1 MPDWYTDKS
10 YNTITTVVF
19 DSSFKGSRP
28 TGTQYWFYGMENM
41 TNITGLEYLNTSQV
55 LYMDFMFYGCSS
67 LTTLD
72 LSNFDTSN
80 VTNMSYMFCG
90 CYDLMRI
97 YVGSGWNMSN
107 VHSSCELSMFW
118 DCINLVGERGTSY
131 DPDHS
136 LYGEYAH
143 IDGGTTNPGYL
154 STVGTPFLGVPYA
167 VKSTDNTTLTFYYD
181 NQKSSRTG
189 TVYRLI
195 TAERGEPGWRYDE
208 NLKDITT
215 LVFDYSFANFHPTK
229 TSYWFCD
236 MSNLTFIVDISN
248 LNTQN
253 VTKMEGMFECCSGL
267 TTLDLSSFNTSNVTR
282 MGRMFEDCSALTTL
296 DLSGFDTQNV
306 ESMSNMFHGCS
317 ALRGLDVSHFD
328 THNVTAMNDMFRDC
342 STLTSLDVSG
352 FNTSNVTDMRGM
364 FGDCMSLTSLDVS
377 HFDTQNVTDMG
388 NMFINCHRLKS
399 LDVSHFDT
407 NNVTNMV
414 TMFGGCRSLTSLDP
428 SGFNTL
434 EVTDMRGMFSRCES
448 LTTLDLSSFITESV
462 KEMDYMFMN
471 SFNLTT
477 IYVSDGW
484 TTDNVLTGN
493 AIFAGD
499 NNLVGGMGTRHLCNP
514 DSCHCN
520 LNYAH
525 IDGGESNPGY
535 LTGVDFQVERPY
547 VHLSSDGKTLTFYYD
562 DQKNNRQGS
571 RLGSTFNLNNVENDP
586 DWYKDNLYNAV
597 TKVVFDSSFA
607 KAHPRTTRGWFK
619 GMSLLANI
627 VDIQYL
633 NTSEV
638 TSMISMFEGCSG
650 LTSLNLSSFDT
661 SNVTSMISM
670 FMGCSSLQDLNV
682 SSFNTSKVTN
692 MRSMFNECSELT
704 SLDVSGFDTRKVTD
718 MDRMFQ
724 GCSSLMQ
731 LDLSSFHTAL
741 VTWMDY
747 MFEGCSSLY
756 KIIVSNKWDALNSG
770 NDMFKDCTNL
780 VGGWGTTY
788 DASHVG
794 VAYAHIDGGIANPG
808 YLTSLP
814 YVVYDSS
821 NNKLTFYNDG
831 KKYNHSYETRTV
843 YDLNEGENVPGW
855 FSDGSN
861 ANITTVVFDKSFAY
875 ARPTSMYA
883 WFAGMSNLTEI
894 VDIENLDT
902 RDVTSM
908 GRIFY
913 GCSALTAI
921 DLSHFN
927 TQNLT
932 AIGVNAFN
940 GCTNLQSIVIPEG
953 ISVLETNAFS
963 NCASLTTIEIP
974 GSVTEIQGSVFYGC
988 TNLKSVTVNWTTPI
1002 AAAANAF
1009 PNRTKQILY
1018 VPEGTK
1024 AAYQSADVWK
1034 EFHFILYPGESLDN
1048 YAIYNTTTK
1057 TLTFYHDDQALTR
1070 TGLGYLLNTGD
1081 NTPEWS
1087 VYKTY
1092 ATKVVFTTS
1101 FAQARPVSTAHWFE
1115 GMSSLTT
1122 ITGLENLNTN
1132 EVTTMAS
1139 MFKGC
1144 TKLTSLD
1151 LSTFNTAK
1159 VTDMSNMFYG
1169 CTMLA
1174 DLNLSGW
1181 NTAMV
1186 TDMSSMFRTC
1196 SNLTTLDLKA
1206 LNTGNV
1212 TSMASMF
1219 QSDYRLTMVDMYGL
1233 NTEKVTDMSHLF
1245 HGCTNLTTVDVGGI
1259 NTASVTTM
1267 ANMFNACSQKLK
1279 VLDLSSFNTAA
1290 VTDMGS
1296 MFNSCGNLVAII
1308 AGNGWTVD
1316 NVTSSTGM
1324 FSGCTKLVGGNGTKY
1339 SSSIADKT
1347 RARIDA
1353 PQQPGYLTG
1362 ADSAPTPYVVLS
1374 SDGKTLTFLCDG
1386 QRLTHVNSET
1396 TFFLNSGSYPGW
1408 IDINGLQTELD
1419 NIETVVFD
1427 ASFSY
1432 ARPTTCYYWFYNLKK
1447 LETITGIEN
1456 LNTSEVTEMRYM
1468 FASCTALTS
1477 LDLSSFNTEKVVY
1490 FDNMFYGCTSLTS
1503 LNLSGFTTQSN
1514 GSNVTMSCM
1523 FWGCTSLTD
1532 LDLTDFDT
1540 QYVKDMGSMFNGCS
1554 SLEILDLSSFNTA
1567 KVTNMNSMFSGC
1579 TSLTTIYASDGWN
1592 LSAVLNHSNMF
1603 KNCTSIVGSMGTTYD
1618 ADHIDKTYARFDG
1631 GQASPGYL
1639 STVAPYAVYDSNTT
1653 TLTFYYDRQKKT
1665 RPGTTY
1671 FMPEIG
1677 TKPGWYTDGNNR
1689 NIAKVVIDKSFKD
1702 VRLTNGYWLFAGLYS
1717 LTSFE
1722 GIEYLNTSE
1731 MTNMNNMFCGIALP
1745 TLDLNLFDT
1754 SKVTDMAGMFSG
1766 ASVTSLDLTSF
1777 NTQNVTTMNY
1787 MFGDCTELTDVNVS
1801 SFNTENVGDM
1811 GSMFTECTALENLD
1825 LSSFNTEN
1833 VHRLDQMFF
1842 DCGNLVS
1849 LDLSNFNTQHVSNL
1863 NAMFCDCS
1871 GLTSL
1876 NLSGFNTDGVSD
1888 MQGMFGNCSSLTSL
1902 DLSSFNT
1909 ENVTDMGGMFSD
1921 CTTLT
1926 TLDLSTFNTE
1936 NVTRMQGMFS
1946 GCSDLTTIYVGG
1958 GWNVDNLTSGANM
1971 FLNCTSLVGGMGTSY
1986 DANYVNDLRAH
1997 IDGGN
2002 EDRGYLTEKLM
2013 AYAQVSSDG
2022 STLTFYYDGDKF
2034 VHSGTI
2040 YDLNEGATRPGWY
2053 DDRSYRNIAEVV
2065 FDESFANA
2073 RPTSMYWWFTGMSN
2087 LSSIDLSGVNT
2098 SKVTNMNSLFYNC
2111 GLTSLDL
2118 SDFNTMKVTDMNSM
2132 FRGCNKLTSLD
2143 LSRLITLNVTNM
2155 NCMFMSC
2162 TALEDL
2168 DMSNFNTGSVT
2179 DMSNMFYNCL
2189 KLETLDLSSFDTKNV
2204 TDMDN
2209 MFQSCNALTTIFVS
2223 NEWNVD
2229 AVTSSTDMF
2238 TDCQNIVGG
2247 RGTVY
2252 TGSGYQQDKTYAHID
2267 GGQNNPGYLTS
2278 NQPFLLG
2285 DVNGDGKV
2293 DVADITALTNHFKGT
2308 EGSFNEQAADVDGD
2322 GQVTSADIPALVGII
2337 LGQ

>member
-1 MPDWYTDKS
+1 
-10 YNTITTVVF
+10 
-19 DSSFKGSRP
+19 
-28 TGTQYWFYGMENM
+28 M
-41 TNITGLEYLNTSQV
+41 T
-55 LYMDFMFYGCSS
+55 
-67 LTTLD
+67 
-72 LSNFDTSN
+72 
-80 VTNMSYMFCG
+80 
-90 CYDLMRI
+90 
-97 YVGSGWNMSN
+97 
-107 VHSSCELSMFW
+107 
-118 DCINLVGERGTSY
+118 
-131 DPDHS
+131 
-136 LYGEYAH
+136 
-143 IDGGTTNPGYL
+143 
-154 STVGTPFLGVPYA
+154 
-167 VKSTDNTTLTFYYD
+167 
-181 NQKSSRTG
+181 
-189 TVYRLI
+189 
-195 TAERGEPGWRYDE
+195 
-208 NLKDITT
+208 
-215 LVFDYSFANFHPTK
+215 FA
-229 TSYWFCD
+229 D
-236 MSNLTFIVDISN
+236 
-248 LNTQN
+248 
-253 VTKMEGMFECCSGL
+253 
-267 TTLDLSSFNTSNVTR
+267 
-282 MGRMFEDCSALTTL
+282 A
-296 DLSGFDTQNV
+296 NV
-306 ESMSNMFHGCS
+306 EAICVENWDLNMD
-317 ALRGLDVSHFD
+317 GLLQAEEATQITDLGTAFQGNTKITSFD
-328 THNVTAMNDMFRDC
+328 ELQYFT
-342 STLTSLDVSG
+342 
-352 FNTSNVTDMRGM
+352 
-364 FGDCMSLTSLDVS
+364 SLTSL
-377 HFDTQNVTDMG
+377 G
-388 NMFINCHRLKS
+388 
-399 LDVSHFDT
+399 
-407 NNVTNMV
+407 
-414 TMFGGCRSLTSLDP
+414 RSTFQDCANLTSI
-428 SGFNTL
+428 TL
-434 EVTDMRGMFSRCES
+434 PTD
-448 LTTLDLSSFITESV
+448 
-462 KEMDYMFMN
+462 
-471 SFNLTT
+471 
-477 IYVSDGW
+477 
-484 TTDNVLTGN
+484 
-493 AIFAGD
+493 
-499 NNLVGGMGTRHLCNP
+499 
-514 DSCHCN
+514 
-520 LNYAH
+520 
-525 IDGGESNPGY
+525 
-535 LTGVDFQVERPY
+535 
-547 VHLSSDGKTLTFYYD
+547 
-562 DQKNNRQGS
+562 
-571 RLGSTFNLNNVENDP
+571 
-586 DWYKDNLYNAV
+586 
-597 TKVVFDSSFA
+597 
-607 KAHPRTTRGWFK
+607 
-619 GMSLLANI
+619 
-627 VDIQYL
+627 
-633 NTSEV
+633 
-638 TSMISMFEGCSG
+638 
-650 LTSLNLSSFDT
+650 
-661 SNVTSMISM
+661 
-670 FMGCSSLQDLNV
+670 
-682 SSFNTSKVTN
+682 
-692 MRSMFNECSELT
+692 
-704 SLDVSGFDTRKVTD
+704 
-718 MDRMFQ
+718 
-724 GCSSLMQ
+724 
-731 LDLSSFHTAL
+731 
-741 VTWMDY
+741 
-747 MFEGCSSLY
+747 
-756 KIIVSNKWDALNSG
+756 
-770 NDMFKDCTNL
+770 
-780 VGGWGTTY
+780 
-788 DASHVG
+788 
-794 VAYAHIDGGIANPG
+794 
-808 YLTSLP
+808 
-814 YVVYDSS
+814 
-821 NNKLTFYNDG
+821 
-831 KKYNHSYETRTV
+831 
-843 YDLNEGENVPGW
+843 
-855 FSDGSN
+855 
-861 ANITTVVFDKSFAY
+861 
-875 ARPTSMYA
+875 
-883 WFAGMSNLTEI
+883 
-894 VDIENLDT
+894 
-902 RDVTSM
+902 
-908 GRIFY
+908 
-913 GCSALTAI
+913 
-921 DLSHFN
+921 
-927 TQNLT
+927 LT

-1009 PNRTKQILY
+1009 PNLTKQILY

-1186 TDMSSMFRTC
+1186 TDMSSMFRSC

-1339 SSSIADKT
+1339 NSSIADKT

-1362 ADSAPTPYVVLS
+1362 TDSAPTPYVVLS

-1427 ASFSY
+1427 ESFSY

-1447 LETITGIEN
+1447 LTTVTGIEN

-1532 LDLTDFDT
+1532 LNLTDFDT

-1579 TSLTTIYASDGWN
+1579 TSLTTIYAGDGWN

-1677 TKPGWYTDGNNR
+1677 TKPGWYTDHSNR
-1689 NIAKVVIDKSFKD
+1689 NITKVVIDKSFKD

-1801 SFNTENVGDM
+1801 SFNTEKVEDM
-1811 GSMFTECTALENLD
+1811 QSMFTECTALESLDLSNFNTENVYRMDQMFYDCSSLTSLNVSSFNTQGVMTMQSMFDECMELTTLD

-1833 VHRLDQMFF
+1833 VSRMD
-1842 DCGNLVS
+1842 
-1849 LDLSNFNTQHVSNL
+1849 
-1863 NAMFCDCS
+1863 
-1871 GLTSL
+1871 
-1876 NLSGFNTDGVSD
+1876 
-1888 MQGMFGNCSSLTSL
+1888 GMFYYCKKLTSL
-1902 DLSSFNT
+1902 DLSTFNT
-1909 ENVTDMGGMFSD
+1909 ENVTDMGGMFAD
-1921 CTTLT
+1921 CSSLT
-1926 TLDLSTFNTE
+1926 MLDLSTFNTE
-1936 NVTRMQGMFS
+1936 NVSRMQGMFN
-1946 GCSDLTTIYVGG
+1946 GCSHLTTIYVGG
-1958 GWNVDNLTSGANM
+1958 GWNVDNVTSGANM
-1971 FLNCTSLVGGMGTSY
+1971 FLDCTSLVGGMGTPY

-2013 AYAQVSSDG
+2013 AYAQVSPSG
-2022 STLTFYYDGDKF
+2022 TTLTFYYDGDKF

-2040 YDLNEGATRPGWY
+2040 YDLNEGATRPDWY
-2053 DDRSYRNIAEVV
+2053 DDRSYRNIEVVV

-2073 RPTSMYWWFTGMSN
+2073 RPTSMFWWFTGMSK

-2098 SKVTNMNSLFYNC
+2098 SEVTNMNGLFYNC

-2118 SDFNTMKVTDMNSM
+2118 SNFNTKKVTDMSSM

-2143 LSRLITLNVTNM
+2143 LSRLNTLNVTDM
-2155 NCMFMSC
+2155 SCMFMSC
-2162 TALEDL
+2162 AALENL
-2168 DMSNFNTGSVT
+2168 DMSNFNTRNVT
-2179 DMSNMFYNCL
+2179 NMSNMFYYCL

-2209 MFQSCNALTTIFVS
+2209 MFQSCNALTTIYVS
-2223 NEWNVD
+2223 DEWSVD

-2238 TDCQNIVGG
+2238 EDCQNIVGG

-2293 DVADITALTNHFKGT
+2293 DVADITALVNIVNNVPIENG
-2308 EGSFNEQAADVDGD
+2308 QWIMDAADVDGD
-2322 GQVTSADIPALVGII
+2322 NEVTSADIPALVGII